1 MKKRRLLAVATA
13 MLTAISMTGC
23 SFNNTASVTS
33 GTDSTSESSS
43 STEATTEHA
52 ADEMIVGSMVEA
64 TSLDPAFNMSFG
76 SYQVLNQV
84 CDTVLSLDQDGNVVD
99 GIAHMEQTDPT
110 TYVYTFQEGIL
121 FSDGTELTAE
131 DAAFSIQHVMDPSV
145 GGGASYKFSNVDS
158 VEATD
163 KYVMTIK
170 LKQPDS
176 SWAGQ
181 LSGEMG
187 HVFSK
192 AAYEAVGPDKFG
204 TPDGLIIGS
213 GAYKVDSWELG
224 VQTVLSK
231 NENYRD
237 VDDVDINKVTIL
249 YFSDTSAELMALKSG
264 QIDQI
269 IAPDANMFKDI
280 DALDN
285 VDRITADPKG
295 GEYLA
300 FNCQTGPF
308 SDINVRKAVSAAL
321 DKNSLMI
328 SQYGESDSVEATSLY
343 PPTTALSFGKEEL
356 AKAAVETK
364 EPEYDLDAA
373 KKYLSE
379 SAYPDGFDCNI
390 MSWGDMASA
399 NMCVAIQSML
409 KELNINVEVV
419 QQTVDENIAA
429 GYGFTLNED
438 GTRTYDMFLAT
449 WSTVANDSLNYYD
462 ALVTSKNIGQG
473 GTNLAS
479 YSNAEVDSLVEAIKA
494 TTDEAEMTQ
503 NLIKVNEILT
513 DDMPYC
519 VIGYFKS
526 SIALNKRFTYEKFSS
541 SWIGNL
547 DYADIKIAK

>member
-1 MKKRRLLAVATA
+1 MKKRLAAF
-13 MLTAISMTGC
+13 LTAALTAFSLAGC
-23 SFNNTASVTS
+23 SFNNTSTATS
-33 GTDSTSESSS
+33 GTTDAAASG
-43 STEATTEHA
+43 TETVEHA
-52 ADEMIVGSMVEA
+52 SDEMVVGSMVEP

-76 SYQVLNQV
+76 TYQIQNQV

-110 TYVYTFQEGIL
+110 TYTYTFQQGIL
-121 FSDGTELTAE
+121 FSDGTELTAD
-131 DAAFSIQHVMDPSV
+131 DAVFSIQHCMDPTV
-145 GGGASYKFSNVDS
+145 GGGTAYEFDNVDS

-176 SWAGQ
+176 SWKQ
-181 LSGEMG
+181 MLSGENG
-187 HVFSK
+187 QVFSK
-192 AAYEAVGPDKFG
+192 AAYEAAGADKFG

-213 GAYKVDSWELG
+213 GAYKIDSWDLG

-237 VDDVDINKVTIL
+237 ADNVEISKVTIL

-269 IAPDANMFKDI
+269 IAPDANMYADI

-285 VDRITADPKG
+285 VTRLKKDPKG

-321 DKNSLMI
+321 DKNSLMQ
-328 SQYGESDSVEATSLY
+328 SQYGKDDSVEATSLY
-343 PPTTALSFGKEEL
+343 PPTTALSFGKDEL
-356 AKAAVETK
+356 SKAATETK

-379 SAYPDGFDCNI
+379 SAYPDGFDCKI

-399 NMCVAIQSML
+399 NMCVAIQAML
-409 KELNINVEVV
+409 KELGINVEVV

-429 GYGFTLNED
+429 GYGFTLNDD
-438 GTRTYDMFLAT
+438 GTRVYDMFLAT
-449 WSTVANDSLNYYD
+449 WSTVANDSLKYYD
-462 ALVTSKNIGQG
+462 ALVTSKNIGTG

-479 YSNAEVDSLVEAIKA
+479 YQNDEVDSLIADIKA
-494 TTDEAEMTQ
+494 AADEEVMTQ
-503 NLIKVNEILT
+503 DLIKINDILT

-519 VIGYFKS
+519 VIGYMDAC
-526 SIALNKRFTYEKFSS
+526 IALNNRFTYDKFSS